1 MTVARILD
9 GEPGGILLIC
19 DHASNA
25 VPSGIDLGVAP
36 ALLDKHIGVDIGAAP
51 LTEAL
56 AVTLG
61 APAILATVSRLVI
74 DLHRQPDHPGL
85 IPTLSDGH
93 AIPGNEGVD
102 RFERIARLYG
112 PYHRAIEA
120 RIRAIRPTL
129 LVSIHSFT
137 PQLETADGPM
147 RPWEI
152 GILSNRDRRAAD
164 LALPLL
170 AAQGLVVG
178 DNEPYS
184 GRVLNATLNR
194 HGEARGIASIAIEI
208 RNDLIADGE
217 GVWRWNDILAPILS
231 DIRNRLAPE
240 GLLAT

>member
-1 MTVARILD
+1 MTVARFLD
-9 GEPGGILLIC
+9 GDAGGILLIC

-25 VPSGIDLGVAP
+25 VPPGIDLGVAP

-56 AVTLG
+56 AATLG
-61 APAILATVSRLVI
+61 APAVLATVSRLVI

-85 IPTLSDGH
+85 IPTVSDGH
-93 AIPGNEGVD
+93 AIPGNDGID
-102 RFERIARLYG
+102 RFERIAHLYA
-112 PYHRAIEA
+112 PYHRALEA
-120 RIRAIRPTL
+120 MIRSTRPTL

-170 AAQGLVVG
+170 AARGLVVG

-184 GRVLNATLNR
+184 GKVLNATLNR

-208 RNDLIADGE
+208 RNDRVDDAT
-217 GVWRWNDILAPILS
+217 GVDRWNDILAPILVE
-231 DIRNRLAPE
+231 IRNRLAPK
-240 GLLAT
+240 GVLAT